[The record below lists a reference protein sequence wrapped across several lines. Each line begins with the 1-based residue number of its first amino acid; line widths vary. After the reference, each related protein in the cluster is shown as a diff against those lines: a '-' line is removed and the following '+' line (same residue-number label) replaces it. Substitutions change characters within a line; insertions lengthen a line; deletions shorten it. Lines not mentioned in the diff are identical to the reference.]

1 MENCFSENPR
11 FSRGF
16 QFCEHL
22 EMVFLLFI
30 GEHPYVPVF
39 LNFFLI
45 VRKRDM
51 FFSCAKQEKN
61 QKKFASVPLDRS
73 ANVES

>member
-1 MENCFSENPR
+1 MTKEGGSTF
-11 FSRGF
+11 
-16 QFCEHL
+16 
-22 EMVFLLFI
+22 
-30 GEHPYVPVF
+30 
-39 LNFFLI
+39 FFLKEK
-45 VRKRDM
+45 VM

>member
-30 GEHPYVPVF
+30 GEHSCVPVV
-39 LNFFLI
+39 LNFFLFE
-45 VRKRDM
+45 KRDM

-73 ANVES
+73 ANIES

>member
-22 EMVFLLFI
+22 EMGFLLFI

-45 VRKRDM
+45 VRKKGYVLFLCKTR
-51 FFSCAKQEKN
+51 K
-61 QKKFASVPLDRS
+61 VPKEICKRS
-73 ANVES
+73 A